1 MGERFLEG
9 RTALVTGGATG
20 MGRAIAEALSG
31 AGANI
36 AIGSLASGAELK
48 GGAYAHLP
56 SQGEVGEAVAAI
68 AARGGQVKA
77 FPLDLRDEATVETF
91 HKATVAAFGPVD
103 ILVNAAGVSA
113 QALVTDENSDDV
125 WATVLDINLNGS
137 YRTIR
142 RCMPSMIERGWGRIV
157 NIAST
162 AANVGFPRNGAYC
175 ASKHAV
181 VGLSTS
187 LRAEAAVHGVNVSVV
202 CPGFIKTPMLES
214 KTVGTPT
221 DEKTTA
227 RILKLAITPEECAA
241 KALQGVANNKAVI
254 PVTAHARAMWAIQ
267 RCFPSLMYAYSRR
280 MAEKM
285 HQGQGSEASI

>member
-1 MGERFLEG
+1 MVIRGIPVRVRLVSIFKNKI
-9 RTALVTGGATG
+9 AVVTGGG
-20 MGRAIAEALSG
+20 SGIGRALAR
-31 AGANI
+31 N
-36 AIGSLASGAELK
+36 LASQGADVVLADVQHDAAMTVAEGICES
-48 GGAYAHLP
+48 GGKASAHSLDVTDCGAVESFVGRIADEEGRLDYMFNNAGIAVLGEFRYLPSADWKRILDVNVSGVFAGTAAAYAVMIR
-56 SQGEVGEAVAAI
+56 QG
-68 AARGGQVKA
+68 
-77 FPLDLRDEATVETF
+77 
-91 HKATVAAFGPVD
+91 
-103 ILVNAAGVSA
+103 
-113 QALVTDENSDDV
+113 
-125 WATVLDINLNGS
+125 NGH
-137 YRTIR
+137 
-142 RCMPSMIERGWGRIV
+142 IV
-157 NIAST
+157 NTASV
-162 AANVGFPRNGAYC
+162 AGLVPALGLVAYC